1 MAITINKISK
11 SFGENNIFRD
21 FSLHLPDTGCVCL
34 FGPSGS
40 GKTTLL
46 NLIANL
52 DCPDAGELSLPEG
65 DISIVFQEDRL
76 LPWVSAQENI
86 KLVLENKYASS
97 KEALRVSKDWLSM
110 VFLEESASKKPAEL
124 SGGMRRRVALARA
137 LAFDGSALLLDEPF
151 TGMDAQIK
159 NAIFPLM
166 AAIKK
171 EKLIVFITHYPEE
184 AVRLSD
190 VIHVLAGS
198 PVRIAET
205 IHISDAEREDPQ
217 KTLRLVKRL
226 TAHFPASAQI

>member
-1 MAITINKISK
+1 MYW
-11 SFGENNIFRD
+11 
-21 FSLHLPDTGCVCL
+21 
-34 FGPSGS
+34 
-40 GKTTLL
+40 KTNTPL
-46 NLIANL
+46 
-52 DCPDAGELSLPEG
+52 
-65 DISIVFQEDRL
+65 QKRRL
-76 LPWVSAQENI
+76 E
-86 KLVLENKYASS
+86 
-97 KEALRVSKDWLSM
+97 VSKDWLSM

-151 TGMDAQIK
+151 YGHGCTNQK
-159 NAIFPLM
+159 RHFPPDGRNQ
-166 AAIKK
+166 KRK
-171 EKLIVFITHYPEE
+171 TDCFHYPLS
-184 AVRLSD
+184 RGKPFGLSD